1 MAALQYLQEQGE
13 GFTVNLGT
21 GVGYSVLDV
30 VRAFEA
36 ASGQQVPCKIS
47 PRRAGNVAQ
56 YYADPSLAKRLLGWR
71 ATHTLADMCAD
82 AWRSQSNNP
91 RGYASFL

>member
-13 GFTVNLGT
+13 GFTVNLGI

-47 PRRAGNVAQ
+47 PDVRVTW
-56 YYADPSLAKRLLGWR
+56 PSAVQTP
-71 ATHTLADMCAD
+71 A
-82 AWRSQSNNP
+82 
-91 RGYASFL
+91 